1 MKKITIAL
9 ALISNLCNAQSDY
22 VKVLS
27 VTDTVSVNDSITIKF
42 KREKNYSGSGMAV
55 MQLWTSTYLQVC
67 YNIFGDFLNDTNIV
81 KVKIL
86 PIMGNGKARIYSNNT
101 VGGYKPFYIRIPKQP
116 IDTTIITGIK
126 ENGLNL
132 IVKDIKYYDV
142 YGRENPSNNDGFII
156 KITTYVK
163 GYIRKEKVTLF
174 KLSN

>member
-67 YNIFGDFLNDTNIV
+67 YNIFGDFLKDTNIV
-81 KVKIL
+81 KIKIL
-86 PIMGNGKARIYSNNT
+86 PIMGNGNARIYSNNT
-101 VGGYKPFYIRIPKQP
+101 VGGYKPFYIRIPKP
-116 IDTTIITGIK
+116 PVDTTIITGIK
-126 ENGLNL
+126 ENELNL
-132 IVKDIKYYDV
+132 IVKNIKYYDI
-142 YGRENPSNNDGFII
+142 YGKETQSNNEGLLI
-156 KITTYVK
+156 KITTYVNGDIK
-163 GYIRKEKVTLF
+163 KEKII
-174 KLSN
+174 KL